1 MYCATIPQ
9 LFKDKNDEDALKC
22 WNLERIIDAKLFGK
36 STPEELTLQDLLTE
50 IGAPVV
56 TVDTDG
62 DVSNDDGA
70 EGEV

>member
-1 MYCATIPQ
+1 M
-9 LFKDKNDEDALKC
+9 KC

-36 STPEELTLQDLLTE
+36 STPEELTLQDLLTD

-56 TVDTDG
+56 TVKTDG